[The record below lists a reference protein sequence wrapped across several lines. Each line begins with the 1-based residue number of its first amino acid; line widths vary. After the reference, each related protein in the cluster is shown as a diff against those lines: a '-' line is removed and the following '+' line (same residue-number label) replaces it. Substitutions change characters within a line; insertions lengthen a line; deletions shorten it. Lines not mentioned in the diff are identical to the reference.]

1 MKPRRLP
8 GQHGQALLVILV
20 FIAAFLLL
28 LWAALML
35 ASAAFLGLG
44 SVRAD
49 TRNTYALDAGV
60 EYAIQLQDSVA
71 KGLGCTN
78 DLGERLT
85 LGSVTVNVDVT
96 AAPGCKTNKP
106 TYRVVVTNLA
116 GGRQLSAQIRSS
128 NAGKKSSWILD
139 WEAYQ

>member
-1 MKPRRLP
+1 MKVRHLP
-8 GQHGQALLVILV
+8 GQRGQALLVVLV

-28 LWAALML
+28 LWAALTL

-60 EYAIQLQDSVA
+60 EYAIQLEDGA
-71 KGLGCTN
+71 TKALGCTN
-78 DLGERLT
+78 DLGQRLT

-96 AAPGCKTNKP
+96 AAPGCKKNKP
-106 TYRVVVTNLA
+106 TYTVVVTN
-116 GGRQLSAQIRSS
+116 
-128 NAGKKSSWILD
+128 
-139 WEAYQ
+139 